1 MKALQ
6 GRRGHYLGKEVGG
19 KWWRRYRNDG
29 LLARGIGEW
38 WMDGKALFFRRDLI
52 DAVIVIQFKDV
63 AEVKVGKWH
72 SGRWAGGSTVVKIL
86 WKKEGRLLSSGFV
99 FCRDPKE
106 TEELVEYI
114 RSLTTKGRGQYI
126 SAPSQ

>member
-38 WMDGKALFFRRDLI
+38 WMDGKALFFRRYLI
-52 DAVIVIQFKDV
+52 EALIVIQFKDV
-63 AEVKVGKWH
+63 VEVKVGKWH

-86 WKKEGRLLSSGFV
+86 WRKQEKLLSSGFV
-99 FCRDPKE
+99 LCPDPKE
-106 TEELVEYI
+106 TEKLVKYM
-114 RSLTTKGRGQYI
+114 RSFASKGMGQEI
-126 SAPSQ
+126 SGPSQ